1 MESDD
6 QEMKNLIRDGFVSGV
21 LVGGFGNQMFI
32 IFTSLSYAID
42 NNLKHTVILNEERR
56 KSYFDTL
63 LYQNLN
69 RLSIRSPIFNEKSH
83 GYEKIRDKMKNFC
96 LRGYFQSWKYFHHNK
111 EKILDYMGLKQII
124 QDTLDKHDHY
134 LENTA
139 TLHFRLGDYKNL
151 TQYHALLDISYY
163 KNAMKKIDKNSKVLY
178 FFEEEDREEV
188 SNKIKILQEENP
200 EMVFTPIDTGIV
212 DWEQVLIMSGI
223 KDNIIANSTF
233 SWWGAYLSDIPDK
246 KIVYPSTWFGPRLS
260 HLKIDDLFFDHW
272 IKI

>member
-1 MESDD
+1 MNRRKVIK
-6 QEMKNLIRDGFVSGV
+6 QEGFVTGIIK
-21 LVGGFGNQMFI
+21 GGFGNQMFI

-42 NNLKHTVILNEERR
+42 NDLNHSVFLREKKR
-56 KSYFDTL
+56 KSYFDTP
-63 LYQNLN
+63 LYRKLN
-69 RLSIRSPIFNEKSH
+69 TFACKAKIFQENCFEYK
-83 GYEKIRDKMKNFC
+83 KIPDGMKNVI
-96 LRGYFQSWKYFHHNK
+96 LSGYFQSWKYFHHNK
-111 EKILDYMGLKQII
+111 EKILDYMGLKQLI
-124 QDTLDKHDHY
+124 QDTLGKYDHY

-151 TQYHALLDISYY
+151 TQYHALVDISYY
-163 KNAMKKIDKNSKVLY
+163 KNALKKIEKNSKVLY

-246 KIVYPSTWFGPRLS
+246 KIIYPSRWFGPRMS
-260 HLKIDDLFFDHW
+260 NKNTSDLFLDHW

>member
-1 MESDD
+1 MNRRKIIK
-6 QEMKNLIRDGFVSGV
+6 QERFVTGIIK
-21 LVGGFGNQMFI
+21 GGFGNQMFI

-42 NNLKHTVILNEERR
+42 NDLKHSVILREKKR
-56 KSYFDTL
+56 KSYFDTP
-63 LYQNLN
+63 LYRNLN
-69 RLSIRSPIFNEKSH
+69 TFSCKGKIFQENCFEYK
-83 GYEKIRDKMKNFC
+83 KIPDGMKNVI
-96 LRGYFQSWKYFHHNK
+96 LSGYFQSWKYFHHNK
-111 EKILDYMGLKQII
+111 EKILDYMGLKQLI
-124 QDTLDKHDHY
+124 QDTLGKYDHY

-151 TQYHALLDISYY
+151 TQYHALIDISYY
-163 KNAMKKIDKNSKVLY
+163 KNALKKIEKNSKVLY

-246 KIVYPSTWFGPRLS
+246 KIVYPSTWFGPRMS
-260 HLKIDDLFFDHW
+260 NKNTSDLFFDHW